1 MNPPQLPLLF
11 RLADRVRS
19 RQTNQILG
27 GTLAFSAGAINAG
40 GFLAV
45 GQYTSHMTG
54 IVSALADNLV
64 LGNLTLVFAG
74 LLAFSSFVAGA
85 ASTAIFIN
93 WARRRHLHSEYAIS
107 LALEALLLLFFGL
120 LGANLNLFVEL
131 FVPATVL
138 LLTYIMGLQNAIMT
152 KISKTEIRTTH
163 MTGVITDL
171 GIELG
176 RLFYWNRHKTSIQL
190 GKVTADREKLRA
202 HALILSLF
210 VSGAIMG
217 AASFKA
223 IGFLTTV
230 PLSMVILL
238 IAIPPIYLDLTKGG
252 VPLVRAQRPADSHTA
267 DK

>member
-1 MNPPQLPLLF
+1 MQVSQLPVIF

-19 RQTNQILG
+19 RQTNRLLG
-27 GTLAFSAGAINAG
+27 GMLAFSAGAINAG

-54 IVSALADNLV
+54 IVSAVADDLV

-74 LLAFSSFVAGA
+74 VVAFLSFVAGA
-85 ASTAIFIN
+85 ASTAIFTN
-93 WARRRHLHSEYAIS
+93 LARRRHLRSEYAIS
-107 LALEALLLLFFGL
+107 LALEALLLLFFGV
-120 LGANLNLFVEL
+120 LGANLNLFVEF

-152 KISKTEIRTTH
+152 KISKAEIRTTH

-176 RLFYWNRHKTSIQL
+176 RLFYWNRHKTNSQF
-190 GKVTADREKLRA
+190 GKVTADREKLA
-202 HALILSLF
+202 IHTLVLTLF
-210 VSGAIMG
+210 ISGAIVG
-217 AASFKA
+217 AISFKA

-230 PLSMVILL
+230 PLSVALLL
-238 IAIPPIYLDLTKGG
+238 IAAPPIYFDITKG
-252 VPLVRAQRPADSHTA
+252 VATIDRS
-267 DK
+267 